1 MQSPTNIKSD
11 NYSINKKYFVTF
23 KIFYQTEY
31 GESLQVVG
39 NIKELGSWKAYNCPL
54 KWSEGHV
61 WVSEQI

>member
-1 MQSPTNIKSD
+1 MQSPTNMKSEH
-11 NYSINKKYFVTF
+11 NYSFNKKYFVTF

-39 NIKELGSWKAYNCPL
+39 NIKELGSWKAYICPL

-61 WVSEQI
+61 WVSE

>member
-1 MQSPTNIKSD
+1 
-11 NYSINKKYFVTF
+11 VTF

-61 WVSEQI
+61 WVSE